1 MAIERIYY
9 AEENFVLTLI
19 YGKLT
24 NADLARH
31 VIEMNR
37 EYSDIEGV
45 REVADCRYITDVSEL
60 SGDGLLGSARME
72 EGSSRVRHGN
82 GAIVVASEHIYGLAR
97 MYAAISSQVRAESR
111 VTYSMDEALDWMQIE
126 SILAAVRAELSDDA
140 YRARGVCANSR

>member
-9 AEENFVLTLI
+9 PEENFVLTLI

-24 NADLARH
+24 NADLGRH

-37 EYSDIEGV
+37 EYSGIEGV

-72 EGSSRVRHGN
+72 NGSSRVRHGR
-82 GAIVVASEHIYGLAR
+82 GAIVVASQHIYGLAR
-97 MYAAISSQVRAESR
+97 MYAAISAQIRAESR
-111 VTYSMDEALDWMQIE
+111 VTYSLDEALDWMHIE
-126 SILAAVRAELSDDA
+126 PILDRVRAELSEDA
-140 YRARGVCANSR
+140 YRARGICA